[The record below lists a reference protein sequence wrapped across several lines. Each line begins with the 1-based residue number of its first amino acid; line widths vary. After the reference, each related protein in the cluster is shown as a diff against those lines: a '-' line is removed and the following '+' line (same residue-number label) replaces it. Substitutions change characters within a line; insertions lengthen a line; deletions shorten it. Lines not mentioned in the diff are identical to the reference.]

1 MPVPVLLFAVGLG
14 FAVLTAISHYPPQRF
29 GTLALAGWV
38 VGWLFGELP
47 VHQLIL
53 QVAIVA
59 WAIAGGGLDAPIG
72 WVGLGLSLLSVA
84 GLVQHVRYA
93 LRTGELVDDALAVGL
108 GADHAARA
116 ARDPD
121 LPPPRRTTLFDLAMI
136 WPFRPRSVERVRNCV
151 YHGTGRKKLCLDVY
165 RNADPSTRRP
175 GAPVFL
181 FVHGGAWVIGNK
193 GQQGRLIAHRLAEA
207 GWVCVSINYRLSP
220 WATFPDHLID
230 VKRAIR
236 WVREHAAEYGGDPRF
251 VVIGGGSAGAHLAS
265 LAALTP
271 NVLEYQR
278 EFPDVDTALQG
289 CVAFYGV
296 YDFAD
301 RDRAFRHGA
310 FRSLLLERIVMK
322 RRFADAPEEF
332 EKASPRWRL
341 GEHAP
346 PFMILHG
353 TRDSLAPLL
362 GARRFRDELRKVTA
376 APVVWV
382 ELPGAQHAFEIFPS
396 VRAAAAIA
404 GVEQF
409 CATVHADWVR
419 DTRDETSCQR

>member
-1 MPVPVLLFAVGLG
+1 MLFALGLG
-14 FAVLTAISHYPPQRF
+14 FAALTAISYFPPQRF
-29 GTLALAGWV
+29 GTLALAGWFP
-38 VGWLFGELP
+38 GWLVSELP
-47 VHQLIL
+47 VHHLIVQLAL
-53 QVAIVA
+53 VG
-59 WAIAGGGLDAPIG
+59 WAIAGGGLAEPIG
-72 WVGLGLSLLSVA
+72 WLGLGLAGVSTA

-93 LRTGELVDDALAVGL
+93 LRTEELVDDALAVGL

-116 ARDPD
+116 ARDPS
-121 LPPPRRTTLFDLAMI
+121 LPPPRRTGLLDLALI
-136 WPFRPRSVERVRNCV
+136 WPFRPRGVERVRNCI
-151 YHGTGRKKLCLDVY
+151 YHRAGKRKLCLDVY
-165 RNADPSTRRP
+165 RAADPARRRP
-175 GAPVFL
+175 DAPVFL

-207 GWVCVSINYRLSP
+207 GWICVSIDYRLSP

-230 VKRAIR
+230 VKRAIV
-236 WVREHAAEYGGDPRF
+236 WVRQHVAEYGGDPRF

-278 EFPDVDTALQG
+278 EHPDVDTTLQG

-301 RDRAFRHGA
+301 RDRAFRHRA
-310 FRSLLLERIVMK
+310 FRNLLLERIVMK
-322 RRFADAPEEF
+322 RRFAEAPEEF
-332 EKASPRWRL
+332 DKASPRWRL

-362 GARRFRDELRKVTA
+362 GARRFRDELRRVTR

-396 VRAAAAIA
+396 LRAAAATA

-409 CATVHADWVR
+409 CAAIHADWVR
-419 DTRDETSCQR
+419 ATADSSTCQR

>member
-1 MPVPVLLFAVGLG
+1 VPVLLFVLGLI
-14 FAVLTAISHYPPQRF
+14 FAVLTAISHFPPQRF
-29 GTLALAGWV
+29 GTLALAGWF
-38 VGWLFGELP
+38 VGWLVGELP
-47 VHQLIL
+47 VHHLIL
-53 QVAIVA
+53 QVALVI
-59 WAIAGGGLDAPIG
+59 WAIAGGGLGAPIG
-72 WVGLGLSLLSVA
+72 WAGLGLAALSVA
-84 GLVQHVRYA
+84 GLVQHLRYA
-93 LRTGELVDDALAVGL
+93 LRTEELIDDALRVGL
-108 GADHAARA
+108 GPRAAAAR
-116 ARDPD
+116 RPTS
-121 LPPPRRTTLFDLAMI
+121 LLDLALI
-136 WPFRPRSVERVRNCV
+136 WPFRPRTVERVRNCT
-151 YHGTGRKKLCLDVY
+151 YHGAGRKRLCLDVY
-165 RNADPSTRRP
+165 RAADPARRQP
-175 GAPVFL
+175 DAPVFL

-193 GQQGRLIAHRLAEA
+193 GQQGRLLAHRLAEA
-207 GWVCVSINYRLSP
+207 GWVVMSIDYRLSP

-230 VKRAIR
+230 VKRALAWAR
-236 WVREHAAEYGGDPRF
+236 QHAAEYGGDPRF
-251 VVIGGGSAGAHLAS
+251 IVIGGGSAGAHLAS

-271 NVLEYQR
+271 NVAEYQR
-278 EFPDVDTALQG
+278 DFVDVDTSVQG

-310 FRSLLLERIVMK
+310 FRALLLERIVMK

-332 EKASPRWRL
+332 DKASPRWRL

-376 APVVWV
+376 APVVWA

-409 CATVHADWVR
+409 CATIHADWR
-419 DTRDETSCQR
+419 RATADATTCQR